1 MLGNDDGRV
10 APLHILLVD
19 DDAMVLE
26 ATAAILSDVGHR
38 VVERADGLA
47 ALDYLVA
54 EGPVDLLITDITM
67 PRLDGLS
74 LAEAVRKR
82 WPALPVL
89 LVSGRPQPSGTAA
102 FIAKPFA
109 FDTLVKAV
117 TSLVPKSGQRPL

>member
-1 MLGNDDGRV
+1 MGNEDGRS
-10 APLHILLVD
+10 AALHILLVD

-26 ATAAILSDVGHR
+26 ATAAILSDVGHT
-38 VVERADGLA
+38 VVERSDGLA

-82 WPALPVL
+82 WPTLPVL
-89 LVSGRPQPSGTAA
+89 LVSGRPQPSGTEA

-117 TSLVPKSGQRPL
+117 SHLVPKSGPRPL